1 MPHQHRTFAQR
12 RREFRPASRRM
23 PAKTKFALEGRTT
36 RPSLTNS
43 RVIASRAA
51 TTLAQLSRK

>member
-1 MPHQHRTFAQR
+1 MPHQHRMFAER
-12 RREFRPASRRM
+12 RRKFDPPRAGCL
-23 PAKTKFALEGRTT
+23 AKTKFALEGRTT

-51 TTLAQLSRK
+51 TTLAQLSLK